1 MLAVIGWQKGGK
13 MQRELAAQG
22 GGTQDGDIVI
32 AKELDDSAERGVRAD
47 LAGK

>member
-1 MLAVIGWQKGGK
+1 

-22 GGTQDGDIVI
+22 GGTQDCNIVI
-32 AKELDDSAERGVRAD
+32 AKELDDSAERGIRAD